1 MKLSARRAG
10 IHLGITLTAALL
22 VFGACSTGK
31 KSDSHITATDQVP
44 SSDEP
49 WPVRMQA
56 LSATL
61 SELLPL
67 VVSRSKFNN
76 AENFEKIE
84 KETRKLRSLAHSLK
98 MGDTPNEDP
107 SMRIM
112 GGLFEEDIE
121 RALDALNAG
130 SREYARQILKNT
142 TSYCI
147 QCHTQTGTG
156 PEFPRLDFSLNTDDL
171 TYHEQAEFFA
181 ATRQFDRALE
191 AYSKFLDD
199 PNLAK
204 YDPFEWE
211 QTARAALSIFVRVK
225 NDPDAAGK
233 WINRIRSH
241 AALPDS
247 IKSEIQHWRKSVQEW
262 RRERKPDLLDSPEKA
277 LARAEELIK
286 IAQKRQEY
294 PMDHTQDV
302 YYFRASRILHE
313 FLERYGPRHELGAK
327 ALYLSGI
334 AAEAT
339 RDMNFWTLH
348 ETYYEYCIRMKP
360 HSDLAQKCF
369 ERLNDSITLGYSGSG
384 GVRIPPEVRKRLET
398 FRELAA
404 PIKTDKK

>member
-10 IHLGITLTAALL
+10 IHLGISLTATLL

-31 KSDSHITATDQVP
+31 KSDSSSTADQVP
-44 SSDEP
+44 SSDQP
-49 WPVRMQA
+49 WPIRMQA

-76 AENFEKIE
+76 AANFEKIE
-84 KETRKLRSLAHSLK
+84 TETRKLRSLAHSLK

-107 SMRIM
+107 SMKIM

-156 PEFPRLDFSLNTDDL
+156 PEFPRLDLSLNTNEL

-191 AYSKFLDD
+191 AYSKSLDD

-204 YDPFEWE
+204 FDPFEWE

-247 IKSEIQHWRKSVQEW
+247 IKSELQHWRNSIQEW

-348 ETYYEYCIRMKP
+348 ETYYEYCIRVKP

-369 ERLNDSITLGYSGSG
+369 ERLKDSVTLGYSGSG
-384 GVRIPPEVRKRLET
+384 GVRIPPEVSKRLEM
-398 FRELAA
+398 FRGLAA